1 MNSGQTVFRQL
12 LQYLP
17 RHEFNVCVRRYRGE
31 YWAKSFSTFDQFLCL
46 AYAQLS
52 GRESLRD
59 IETCLNS
66 HRDKLYHVGFRGAV
80 SRTTLADAN
89 KRRDWR
95 IFQDFGHVLI
105 GIAQRLYQNEPLAI
119 ELKQPLFAFDS
130 TTIDLCLS
138 LFPWAEFR
146 MTKAAVKMHT
156 LIDLRGSI
164 PTFVAVTTGKVHD
177 VRMLDEMPVTEDAIY
192 TMDRG
197 YVDFARL
204 YAIHKQGAFFVVRAK
219 DNLRYQRLYSSPKDK
234 EAGIRADQVITLVTQ
249 KSKKGFPEKLRRVS
263 YVDKER
269 NKRLVFLTNHFDVA
283 AKTVADIYKQRWQVE
298 LFFKWIKQHLRIKA
312 FYGTSINAVKSQ
324 IWVALCIY
332 LLVAIAKKRL
342 GSKCSL
348 YTFLQIIEVNLF
360 EKKPISSVV
369 QRLSSKTQNR
379 LAVTSLIYSVI
390 NRTAVTGIENHW
402 QSPQH
407 FQ

>member
-1 MNSGQTVFRQL
+1 MNAGQTVFRQL
-12 LQYLP
+12 LQFLP
-17 RHEFNVCVRRYRGE
+17 RHEFNLCARRYRGE
-31 YWAKSFSTFDQFLCL
+31 YRAKSFTAFDQFLCL

-66 HRDKLYHVGFRGAV
+66 HREKLYHIGFRGAV
-80 SRTTLADAN
+80 SRSTLADAN
-89 KRRDWR
+89 ERRDWR
-95 IFQDFGHVLI
+95 IFQDFGQVLI
-105 GIAQRLYQNEPLAI
+105 GMAQQLYRDEPLAI

-130 TTIDLCLS
+130 TTIDLCLT

-146 MTKAAVKMHT
+146 TTKAAVKMHT
-156 LIDLRGSI
+156 LIDLRGII

-177 VRMLDEMPVTEDAIY
+177 VKMLDEMPVTEEAIY

-204 YAIHKQGAFFVVRAK
+204 YAIHRQGAFFVVRAK
-219 DNLRYQRLYSSPKDK
+219 DNLRYQRLYSLPKDK
-234 EAGIRADQVITLVTQ
+234 EAGVRADQVIALVTQ
-249 KSKKGFPEKLRRVS
+249 KSKKGYPERLRRVS

-269 NKRLVFLTNHFDVA
+269 NKRLVFLTNHFEIGA
-283 AKTVADIYKQRWQVE
+283 TTVADIYKQRWQVE

-332 LLVAIAKKRL
+332 LLVAIAKRQL
-342 GSKCSL
+342 SIKCTL
-348 YTFLQIIEVNLF
+348 YTFLQILEVNLF
-360 EKKPISSVV
+360 EKKPISSLVAEALK
-369 QRLSSKTQNR
+369 QIPDTQDYNQ
-379 LAVTSLIYSVI
+379 LNLFGY
-390 NRTAVTGIENHW
+390 
-402 QSPQH
+402 
-407 FQ
+407 